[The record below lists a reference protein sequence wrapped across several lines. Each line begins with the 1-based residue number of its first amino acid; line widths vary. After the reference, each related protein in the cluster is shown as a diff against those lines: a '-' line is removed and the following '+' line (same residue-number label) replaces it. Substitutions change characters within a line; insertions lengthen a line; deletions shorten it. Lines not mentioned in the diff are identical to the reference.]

1 MLFDNLLELMKTR
14 AQRTFHARIRDNHV
28 LDEGYQAGPI
38 APNAA
43 YFEIRLAEM
52 FLSYRSEYGRSFVP
66 LAVMASEFVYGGT
79 RRSFPFFVG
88 SELLRDLD
96 TYVKGQDVSFRN
108 TRVVGPV
115 PYTGDDVAVFVG
127 LYRAQVDDFAR
138 KLLEVLGQ
146 TVAVF
151 DVGKLSSYVDVAGK
165 LADGL
170 YSLLNFKQLE
180 YRTGDRDV
188 FQDHG
193 AKLFGAGY
201 FAYVNCDETAIK
213 ADKLWVQDGILKV
226 GSAQGSLQSLKD
238 YDYCLVEV
246 QGSNIRNDYTSLP
259 FHEKWKQTRDRISK
273 GDDALAHTL
282 FIECCQQIADSP
294 DLTFSHAEAL
304 IQAYQANYAKDVEF
318 YGKLRAPLP
327 ERVATVYR
335 DAAGGTLEPQQSIMR
350 TAQAALAA
358 GVEEKTLQGL
368 VDLSE
373 NWSSVPHL
381 ESREAELTDALLN
394 KQLAMI
400 EGFTKKRA
408 PDPKGLANA
417 LAIASVTAA

>member
-1 MLFDNLLELMKTR
+1 MRLDDLLEHLKSR
-14 AQRTFHARIRDNHV
+14 AQRKFHARIGDDHV
-28 LDEGYQAGPI
+28 LDEGYRARSI
-38 APNAA
+38 APNTA

-66 LAVMASEFVYGGT
+66 LAVMASEFAYGGT
-79 RRSFPFFVG
+79 SRSFPFFVG
-88 SELLRDLD
+88 SDLLRDLD
-96 TYVKGQDVSFRN
+96 AYVKGQDVSFRN

-115 PYTGDDVAVFVG
+115 PYTGGDVAVFVG

-146 TVAVF
+146 MVAVF
-151 DVGKLSSYVDVAGK
+151 DVSKLSSYIDVAGN

-193 AKLFGAGY
+193 TKLFGAGY
-201 FAYVNCDETAIK
+201 FAYVNCEETAIK
-213 ADKLWVQDGILKV
+213 ADELWVQDGTLKV
-226 GSAQGSLQSLKD
+226 GSTQGSLRSLND

-246 QGSNIRNDYTSLP
+246 QGPDVRNDYTSLP
-259 FHEKWKQTRDRISK
+259 FHDKWKQARDRISK

-294 DLTFSHAEAL
+294 DLTPKNAEAL

-318 YGKLRAPLP
+318 YGKLRTPPPAQ
-327 ERVATVYR
+327 VATVYR
-335 DAAGGTLEPQQSIMR
+335 DAAGGTLEPQQSIIR
-350 TAQAALAA
+350 TAQVALAA
-358 GVEEKTLQGL
+358 GVAEKTLQGL
-368 VDLSE
+368 VELSQ
-373 NWSSVPHL
+373 NWNGVPHL
-381 ESREAELTDALLN
+381 DSPEAALTDAFLN
-394 KQLAMI
+394 KQLSTI
-400 EGFTKKRA
+400 ENFTKKRV